1 MAALLASLRSL
12 LPLHYLKGKRS
23 ICDQLYEATNYI
35 THQKE
40 KIQELRETGDRLRS
54 AATVEVRTCG
64 DGIEVMIR
72 GSRDGEVGSPM

>member
-1 MAALLASLRSL
+1 MLLFSQ
-12 LPLHYLKGKRS
+12 GKRS

-64 DGIEVMIR
+64 DGIEV
-72 GSRDGEVGSPM
+72 RDREEIEVREIEEKLRHLFQHS